1 MVERKTVQIIVGLV
15 AVVWLVLA
23 LLAGQA
29 LSPTPLRLY
38 SVGVTAVTLVFLT
51 YDEYLWRWKF
61 VRYFTGLPLLE
72 GTWRGTLL
80 SSFIHDGQQIPP
92 IPTVLR
98 IKQTAS
104 TVSITLFTA
113 ESSSVSEQARLTKE
127 PDGRWRLSWLYANT
141 PRPSVRYRSDRHHG
155 ACYLYVGPTSEDG
168 LRGEYF
174 TDRLT
179 RGELQL
185 TEWSKH
191 KYDGAESALASH
203 AFDIPHPFARVM
215 Q

>member
-15 AVVWLVLA
+15 AVVWLALA

-29 LSPTPLRLY
+29 LSPTPLKLY
-38 SVGVTAVTLVFLT
+38 SVGVTTATLVLLT
-51 YDEYLWRWKF
+51 YEQYLWRWKF

-72 GTWRGTLL
+72 SAWRGTLV
-80 SSFIHDGQQIPP
+80 SSFVRDGQLIRP
-92 IPTVLR
+92 IPIALR

-104 TVSITLFTA
+104 TVSITLFTG

-127 PDGRWRLSWLYANT
+127 ADGRWRLSWLYANT

-155 ACYLYVGPTSEDG
+155 ACYLYVGATNKDG

-191 KYDGAESALASH
+191 KYDSVESALASH
-203 AFDIPHPFARVM
+203 DFGTPRPFTRVV
-215 Q
+215 